1 MVEILAE
8 TEYQDLYRL
17 TDGVLL
23 VVNKFKPIDYGEDK
37 YVSLYDPKVKSY
49 NKGCQK
55 QLKILKEDYYSKYA
69 DVTVSQGTVL
79 YYGRPV
85 ELACK
90 DEWNY
95 QIKTTGESLSGDFD
109 EITELLN
116 EILKKVK
123 SSREQNTGGH
133 ERQLKYIDFIKETI
147 LFSEFF
153 NKY

>member
-1 MVEILAE
+1 MFSNDRNLLTVMNRIKLEGRNIVQVLAE
-8 TEYQDLYRL
+8 TEYQDLYRI

-55 QLKILKEDYYSKYA
+55 RLKILKEDYYKQY
-69 DVTVSQGTVL
+69 DDITVPKGTVL

-85 ELACK
+85 ELARK

-109 EITELLN
+109 EVTELLTS
-116 EILKKVK
+116 IIKI
-123 SSREQNTGGH
+123 
-133 ERQLKYIDFIKETI
+133 IDKEKENDRI
-147 LFSEFF
+147 
-153 NKY
+153 

>member
-1 MVEILAE
+1 METLAE
-8 TEYQDLYRL
+8 TEYQDLYRI

-37 YVSLYDPKVKSY
+37 YVSLYDPKVKLY

-85 ELACK
+85 RLVNK
-90 DEWNY
+90 NKWNY
-95 QIKTTGESLSGDFD
+95 QIKTTGECFSGDIKK
-109 EITELLN
+109 ITELLN
-116 EILKKVK
+116 KILEKVK
-123 SSREQNTGGH
+123 EEN
-133 ERQLKYIDFIKETI
+133 
-147 LFSEFF
+147 
-153 NKY
+153 

>member
-8 TEYQDLYRL
+8 TEYQDLYRI

-55 QLKILKEDYYSKYA
+55 RLKILKEDYYRQY
-69 DVTVSQGTVL
+69 DDITVPKGTVL

-85 ELACK
+85 ELADK
-90 DEWNY
+90 SEWNY
-95 QIKTTGESLSGDFD
+95 QVKTTGESLSGDFD
-109 EITELLN
+109 EVTELLN
-116 EILKKVK
+116 EILKKIN
-123 SSREQNTGGH
+123 SNRE
-133 ERQLKYIDFIKETI
+133 
-147 LFSEFF
+147 
-153 NKY
+153 

>member
-8 TEYQDLYRL
+8 TEYQDLYRI

-55 QLKILKEDYYSKYA
+55 QLKILKEDYYSKYE

-85 ELACK
+85 ELARK

-109 EITELLN
+109 EVTELLTS
-116 EILKKVK
+116 IIKIIDK
-123 SSREQNTGGH
+123 EQEN
-133 ERQLKYIDFIKETI
+133 D
-147 LFSEFF
+147 
-153 NKY
+153 

>member
-1 MVEILAE
+1 METLAE
-8 TEYQDLYRL
+8 TEYQDLYRI

-69 DVTVSQGTVL
+69 DVIVSQGTVL

-90 DEWNY
+90 EEWDY
-95 QIKTTGESLSGDFD
+95 QVKTTGECFSGDIKK
-109 EITELLN
+109 ITELLN
-116 EILKKVK
+116 
-123 SSREQNTGGH
+123 
-133 ERQLKYIDFIKETI
+133 TI
-147 LFSEFF
+147 LEKVREE
-153 NKY
+153 N

>member
-1 MVEILAE
+1 METLAE
-8 TEYQDLYRL
+8 TEYQDLYRI

-55 QLKILKEDYYSKYA
+55 QLKIMKEDYYSKYE
-69 DVTVSQGTVL
+69 DVIVFQGTVL

-90 DEWNY
+90 EEWDY
-95 QIKTTGESLSGDFD
+95 QIKTTGECFSGDIKK
-109 EITELLN
+109 ITELLN
-116 EILKKVK
+116 
-123 SSREQNTGGH
+123 
-133 ERQLKYIDFIKETI
+133 TI
-147 LFSEFF
+147 LEKVREE
-153 NKY
+153 N

>member
-1 MVEILAE
+1 MEGCDIVQVLAE
-8 TEYQDLYRL
+8 TEYQDLYRI

-55 QLKILKEDYYSKYA
+55 QLKILKEDYYSKYE

-85 ELACK
+85 ELARK
-90 DEWNY
+90 YEWNY

-109 EITELLN
+109 EVTELLTS
-116 EILKKVK
+116 IIKIIDK
-123 SSREQNTGGH
+123 EQEN
-133 ERQLKYIDFIKETI
+133 D
-147 LFSEFF
+147 
-153 NKY
+153 

>member
-8 TEYQDLYRL
+8 TEYQDLYRI

-55 QLKILKEDYYSKYA
+55 QLKILKEDYYSKYV

-85 ELACK
+85 ELARK

-95 QIKTTGESLSGDFD
+95 QIKTTGESLSGSLD
-109 EITELLN
+109 EVTELLTS
-116 EILKKVK
+116 IIKIIDK
-123 SSREQNTGGH
+123 EQEN
-133 ERQLKYIDFIKETI
+133 D
-147 LFSEFF
+147 
-153 NKY
+153 

>member
-8 TEYQDLYRL
+8 TEYQDLYRI

-55 QLKILKEDYYSKYA
+55 RLKILKEDYYKQY
-69 DVTVSQGTVL
+69 DDITVPKGTVL

-85 ELACK
+85 ELARK

-109 EITELLN
+109 EVTELLTS
-116 EILKKVK
+116 IIKI
-123 SSREQNTGGH
+123 
-133 ERQLKYIDFIKETI
+133 IDKEK
-147 LFSEFF
+147 E
-153 NKY
+153 ND

>member
-8 TEYQDLYRL
+8 TEYQDLYRI

-55 QLKILKEDYYSKYA
+55 QLKILKEDYYSKYE

-85 ELACK
+85 ELARK

-95 QIKTTGESLSGDFD
+95 QIKTTGESLSGSLD
-109 EITELLN
+109 EVTELLTS
-116 EILKKVK
+116 IIKIIDK
-123 SSREQNTGGH
+123 EQEN
-133 ERQLKYIDFIKETI
+133 D
-147 LFSEFF
+147 
-153 NKY
+153 

>member
-1 MVEILAE
+1 METLAE
-8 TEYQDLYRL
+8 TEYQDLYRI

-55 QLKILKEDYYSKYA
+55 QLKILKEDYYSKYE
-69 DVTVSQGTVL
+69 DVIVFQGTVL

-90 DEWNY
+90 EEWDY
-95 QIKTTGESLSGDFD
+95 QIKTTGECFSGDIKK
-109 EITELLN
+109 ITELLN
-116 EILKKVK
+116 KILEKVK
-123 SSREQNTGGH
+123 EEN
-133 ERQLKYIDFIKETI
+133 
-147 LFSEFF
+147 
-153 NKY
+153 